1 VELWAWHEKMN
12 TMQVKAIPI
21 TCFILISLWFYKL
34 EINENR
40 GCIILTRERISPIF
54 SLLPHLATSQAV
66 YFIIGK
72 GRPVGEEA
80 EIDTV
85 YSTIG
90 YKDTRFTA

>member
-1 VELWAWHEKMN
+1 
-12 TMQVKAIPI
+12 MQVKAIPI

-54 SLLPHLATSQAV
+54 FPLAAPCGTQAV

-85 YSTIG
+85 SSTMG

>member
-1 VELWAWHEKMN
+1 
-12 TMQVKAIPI
+12 
-21 TCFILISLWFYKL
+21 L

-40 GCIILTRERISPIF
+40 GCIILTRERISPILF